1 MTATEDLEVA
11 IRTLTDLTDTR
22 ARGAIAEL
30 RDAAELKAALA
41 RVDTK
46 LLIAI
51 MTAGL
56 AANTDDLHIHAVALA
71 RAVNSQPDPH
81 DEQPC

>member
-22 ARGAIAEL
+22 ARGPIAEL
-30 RDAAELKAALA
+30 RDAAELKAAL
-41 RVDTK
+41 RRTVPE
-46 LLIAI
+46 LLAI
-51 MTAGL
+51 LQAGL
-56 AANTDDLHIHAVALA
+56 IGWDDLAVHAVALA
-71 RAVNSQPDPH
+71 RAVNAQPDPH